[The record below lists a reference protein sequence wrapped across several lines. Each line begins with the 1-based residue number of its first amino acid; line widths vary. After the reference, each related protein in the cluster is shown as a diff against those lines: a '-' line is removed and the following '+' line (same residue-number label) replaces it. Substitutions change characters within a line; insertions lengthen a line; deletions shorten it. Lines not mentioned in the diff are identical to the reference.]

1 MPLFF
6 KTGLTV
12 GEQQVGILNYLLS
25 FLSFSLCSSMLTSE
39 AFILFFPAIL
49 SLRLRWI
56 LENVTSNNE
65 FQSREIRP
73 QGGFL

>member
-1 MPLFF
+1 
-6 KTGLTV
+6 
-12 GEQQVGILNYLLS
+12 
-25 FLSFSLCSSMLTSE
+25 MLTSE